1 MLPRNFKP
9 FYVASSELIRIG
21 SLEDGGYI
29 LTKELVRHT
38 KHCVSFGISDNF
50 DFEKHLNKLTK
61 CSVESYDYS
70 IDIKF
75 WFERFKKDFIKFIS
89 LKIFKPKKIYN
100 MFKYLD
106 FLLFFNKKNNSFFLK
121 RVDRNQFIDCM
132 KKYENNQGILLK
144 IDIEGSEYDLIDII
158 EQYEKNIIGFVI
170 EFHNLDNYIS
180 ILKNFITNLK
190 NYNLIHI
197 HGNNYSS
204 ISKQGDPSVLEM
216 TFSHKKYLNNSK
228 QSNNRNYPI
237 NGLDYPNAKRAKD
250 INLSFEN

>member
-9 FYVASSELIRIG
+9 FYVESSELIRVG

-29 LTKELVRHT
+29 LTKELVTNT

-106 FLLFFNKKNNSFFLK
+106 FLLFFNKKNNQFFLK

-132 KKYENNQGILLK
+132 KKYENNQGVLLK

-170 EFHNLDNYIS
+170 EFHDLDNNIL
-180 ILKNFITNLK
+180 ILKNFISNLK
-190 NYNLIHI
+190 FYKLIHI
-197 HGNNYSS
+197 HGNNYSR
-204 ISKQGDPSVLEM
+204 INNLGDPSVLEM
-216 TFSHKKYLNNSK
+216 TFSHNKYLRNLK
-228 QSNNRNYPI
+228 QRNNRSYPI
-237 NGLDYPNAKRAKD
+237 NGIDYPNSKRAKD
-250 INLSFEN
+250 INLNFEN